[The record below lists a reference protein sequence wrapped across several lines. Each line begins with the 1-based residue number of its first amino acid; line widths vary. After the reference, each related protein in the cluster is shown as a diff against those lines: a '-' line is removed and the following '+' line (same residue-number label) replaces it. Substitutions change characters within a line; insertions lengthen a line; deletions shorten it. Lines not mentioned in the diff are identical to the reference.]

1 MIFVDSNVFMYA
13 VGGPHPLQPAARRFF
28 AESLVG
34 RTELVTSAEVLQE
47 LAHSY
52 LPVGRLGDFDKAL
65 EHVSRF
71 FIAVWPLEQEDVEL
85 ARVLSEQYPSLQARD
100 LCYLASCQ
108 RRGVRQLM
116 TFDESLKAVA
126 DGPGW

>member
-1 MIFVDSNVFMYA
+1 MYA

-34 RTELVTSAEVLQE
+34 RAELVTSAEVLQE

-52 LPVGRLGDFDKAL
+52 LPVGRLGDFDRAL

-71 FIAVWPLEQEDVEL
+71 LIAVWPLEQEDVEL
-85 ARVLSEQYPSLQARD
+85 ARVLSERYPRLQARD

-108 RRGVRQLM
+108 RRGVTQLK
-116 TFDESLKAVA
+116 TFDQSLAAVTNSPA
-126 DGPGW
+126 

>member
-13 VGGPHPLQPAARRFF
+13 VGGPHPLQPAAREFF

-34 RTELVTSAEVLQE
+34 RAELVTSAEVLQE

-52 LPVGRLGDFDKAL
+52 LPVGRLDDFDKAL

-71 FIAVWPLEQEDVEL
+71 LIAVWPLEQEDVEL
-85 ARVLSEQYPSLQARD
+85 ARVLAEQYPYLQARD

-108 RRGVRQLM
+108 RRGVTEIM
-116 TFDESLKAVA
+116 TFDEAFA
-126 DGPGW
+126 AITNGPA